1 VVENVDGEEMFA
13 GRMRGFE
20 RGKLVPS
27 LTGFGGAMSILK
39 T

>member
-1 VVENVDGEEMFA
+1 MVENVDGEEMFA